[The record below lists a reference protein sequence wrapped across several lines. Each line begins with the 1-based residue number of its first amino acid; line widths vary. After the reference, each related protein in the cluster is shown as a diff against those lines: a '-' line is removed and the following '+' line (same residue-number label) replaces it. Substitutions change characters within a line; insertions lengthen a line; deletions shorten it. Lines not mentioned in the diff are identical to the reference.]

1 MLEITSLK
9 NGIVIDHINPNKGI
23 KIFNL
28 LSLEEVEEEVA
39 LILNARSTAMGKKD
53 IIKIAKVDGIDLD
66 AVSIIDPRATVN
78 IIRDEKVVEKMNL
91 ELPEV
96 IEDVITC
103 QNPSC
108 ISTSE
113 RNVASRFVLINPEE
127 KMYKCDYC
135 SHIYDVEEWL
145 WNKYL

>member
-9 NGIVIDHINPNKGI
+9 NGIVIDHINPSNGI

-28 LSLEEVEEEVA
+28 LSLDEIEEEVA
-39 LILNARSTAMGKKD
+39 LILNASSTAMGKKD
-53 IIKIAKVDGIDLD
+53 IIKIAKFDGINLD

-91 ELPEV
+91 VLPEV

-113 RNVASRFVLINPEE
+113 RNVTSRFVLINREE
-127 KMYKCDYC
+127 KMYKCAYC
-135 SHIYDVEEWL
+135 SHIYDVEE
-145 WNKYL
+145 

>member
-9 NGIVIDHINPNKGI
+9 NGIVIDHINPSNGI

-28 LSLEEVEEEVA
+28 LSLDEIEEEVA
-39 LILNARSTAMGKKD
+39 LILNASSTAMGKKD
-53 IIKIAKVDGIDLD
+53 IIKIAKFDGINLD

-113 RNVASRFVLINPEE
+113 RNVKSRFVLINPEE
-127 KMYKCDYC
+127 KMYKCAYC
-135 SHIYDVEEWL
+135 SHIYDVEE
-145 WNKYL
+145 